1 MTTDM
6 TDPSARPY
14 FFWDEDVSVAEF
26 KIVLGG
32 GSGYDHDR
40 LLGKMLREARDID
53 VWHFTTPQQV
63 AMHLDRLQR
72 IVGKRYSFWRYL
84 IDGWRQDGL
93 L

>member
-6 TDPSARPY
+6 NNAAARPY
-14 FFWDEDVSVAEF
+14 FLWDEDTSIADVRSAIAVG
-26 KIVLGG
+26 V
-32 GSGYDHDR
+32 GYDHDR

-53 VWHFTTPQQV
+53 VWHFTTPAHV
-63 AMHLDRLQR
+63 AAHLERLQR
-72 IVGKRYSFWRYL
+72 IVGRRYAFWRYL